1 MQFAQ
6 GMYMRPHYEAIG
18 RVASAAVANG
28 DTIVNS
34 YDIPSN
40 ERGHLG
46 LHIEHRETTFRV
58 NVDPGA
64 QYLNVSVGARLSK
77 RDDIDTSDLPST
89 FEARRALFSG
99 TDIEAFDGTIRV
111 LEFNPNGNDG
121 DPMFDGIR
129 VVRPLYA
136 YESDFSFKHYREVIT
151 DIVPRMNDGFAIV
164 TDELD
169 IDFTSNQSIP
179 SEEEDTA
186 SGPSFY

>member
-1 MQFAQ
+1 
-6 GMYMRPHYEAIG
+6 MRPHYEAIG

-40 ERGHLG
+40 EQGHLG

-58 NVDPGA
+58 NADPGA
-64 QYLNVSVGARLSK
+64 QYLNVSVATRVTK
-77 RDDIDTSDLPST
+77 RDDVDPSTLPSAL
-89 FEARRALFSG
+89 EARRALFSG
-99 TDIEAFDGTIRV
+99 TNIEDFDGTIRV
-111 LEFNPNGNDG
+111 LEFQPERENGDG
-121 DPMFDGIR
+121 IFDGIR

-136 YESDFSFKHYREVIT
+136 YDPDFSFKQYREVIT

-169 IDFTSNQSIP
+169 INFESEKSIP
-179 SEEEDTA
+179 SEEEATG